1 MEDIAIFINM
11 KTDTIPVKRKGRKPS
26 NSAAFARIAA
36 VKKGQSIIV
45 TRPEWHIKTVPGQH
59 IIRRHTGREFKV
71 ETLADDSGWRVT
83 ALD

>member
-1 MEDIAIFINM
+1 M
-11 KTDTIPVKRKGRKPS
+11 KADTIEVKRKGRKPS
-26 NSAAFARIAA
+26 NAAAFARVAA
-36 VKKGQSIIV
+36 VKKGQSIVV
-45 TRPEWHIKTVPGQH
+45 TRGEWKIKTVPGQH

>member
-1 MEDIAIFINM
+1 M
-11 KTDTIPVKRKGRKPS
+11 KTDTIPVKKKGRKPS
-26 NSAAFARIAA
+26 NAAAFERIAA
-36 VKKGQSIIV
+36 VKKGQSILV
-45 TRPEWHIKTVPGQH
+45 TRAEWRIKTVPGQH